1 MNIVDVLN
9 QIWTQILEITSIFVM
24 PDWTFVISLLP
35 IIVLFGLVMPFLTGL
50 VLGTGGLPGDAS
62 RGSRSPSRRGRGS
75 PSSTPAASRSIPS
88 GCPTAGATRWS
99 IPSGTTRCERCQD
112 PLAVICPMCSL
123 GRSAAIDTCTNC
135 GLVLKVVP
143 RAVAVRTTPG
153 PKPGGAAVA

>member
-1 MNIVDVLN
+1 VNIVDVLN
-9 QIWTQILEITSIFVM
+9 QIWTQILDITSIFVL

-50 VLGTGGLPGDAS
+50 VLGTGAYLVTKPRVKVTFEEGPRVALLDAGGEPVYPVGLPHCRRDALVY
-62 RGSRSPSRRGRGS
+62 
-75 PSSTPAASRSIPS
+75 
-88 GCPTAGATRWS
+88 
-99 IPSGTTRCERCQD
+99 PSGTTRCERCQD

-123 GRSAAIDTCTNC
+123 GRLAAIDTCTNC

>member
-9 QIWTQILEITSIFVM
+9 QIWTQILDITSIFVL

-50 VLGTGGLPGDAS
+50 VLGTGAYLVTKPRVKVTFEEGPRVALLDAGGEPVYPVGLPHCRRDALVY
-62 RGSRSPSRRGRGS
+62 
-75 PSSTPAASRSIPS
+75 
-88 GCPTAGATRWS
+88 
-99 IPSGTTRCERCQD
+99 PSGTTRCERCQD

-123 GRSAAIDTCTNC
+123 GRLAAIDTCTNC